1 MNDDSSL
8 GVLAFRVVCAMEHWC
23 IHLVVIVV
31 LERLEHSDA
40 PLIAHLHQSIVE
52 LGSCEYSVAFGL
64 FKQ

>member
-8 GVLAFRVVCAMEHWC
+8 GILAFWIVCAMEHRC

>member
-1 MNDDSSL
+1 
-8 GVLAFRVVCAMEHWC
+8 MEHWC
-23 IHLVVIVV
+23 VHLVVVVV

>member
-1 MNDDSSL
+1 MDDDSSL
-8 GVLAFRVVCAMEHWC
+8 GILAFWIVCAMEHRC

-40 PLIAHLHQSIVE
+40 PLIAHLLQSIVK